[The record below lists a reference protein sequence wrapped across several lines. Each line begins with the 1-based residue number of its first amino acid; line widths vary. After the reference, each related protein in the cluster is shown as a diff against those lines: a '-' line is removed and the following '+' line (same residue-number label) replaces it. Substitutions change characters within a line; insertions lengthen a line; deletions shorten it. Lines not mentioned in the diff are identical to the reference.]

1 MLLVKLKKPVKIRHM
16 YQPIGVSGIV
26 SIKPPAE
33 EAFGSVYVVEGD
45 IIEDV
50 TFKDLDLGR

>member
-1 MLLVKLKKPVKIRHM
+1 M
-16 YQPIGVSGIV
+16 YQPIGVTGVV